1 MKIYSRQSKISL
13 HPQLKR
19 EMLLLLD
26 NFDSFTYN
34 LVDYFQRLN
43 VRVKVVRNNI
53 DPDTIDKTE
62 ISGLVI
68 SPGPGTPEKAGHLL
82 KYLEVFTGQIPILGI
97 CLGHQAIGEYF
108 GAELVKAKRPMHG
121 KTSIINI
128 KQDPLFY
135 HLPSSWKVVR
145 YHSLILTNLPETL
158 LPIAESDGEIMAI
171 RHSNKAIYGIQFHPE
186 AALSENGLE
195 LLRNWVLLNK
205 LEQVELM

>member
-1 MKIYSRQSKISL
+1 
-13 HPQLKR
+13 
-19 EMLLLLD
+19 MLLLLD

-34 LVDYFQRLN
+34 LVDYFERLN

-53 DPDTIDKTE
+53 DPDIIDKTE

-68 SPGPGTPEKAGHLL
+68 SPGPGTPEKAGYLL
-82 KYLEVFTGQIPILGI
+82 KYLDVFTGQIPILGI
-97 CLGHQAIGEYF
+97 CLGHQAIGKYF
-108 GAELVKAKRPMHG
+108 GAELIKAKRPMHG
-121 KTSIINI
+121 KTSVISI

-135 HLPSSWKVVR
+135 DLPSTWNVVR
-145 YHSLILTNLPETL
+145 YHSLVLKNLPETL
-158 LPIAESDGEIMAI
+158 LSVAESDGEIMAI
-171 RHSNKAIYGIQFHPE
+171 KHSTKAIYGIQFHPE